1 MVCIYVIMR
10 SFHESVFTCNPVV
23 YLYCVHDCIYM
34 VCICCTSC
42 STPSTPCRIW
52 ISRICHPSKPELR
65 ERESIGSSLRSLSAL
80 DREAPRTGKRLRPP
94 LTLPAVAVA
103 VAVAVPA
110 AAAAALAS
118 LNDIERR
125 GGTWVS
131 SGTNGNDDGLTP
143 LRTP

>member
-1 MVCIYVIMR
+1 
-10 SFHESVFTCNPVV
+10 
-23 YLYCVHDCIYM
+23 
-34 VCICCTSC
+34 
-42 STPSTPCRIW
+42 
-52 ISRICHPSKPELR
+52 
-65 ERESIGSSLRSLSAL
+65 L

-103 VAVAVPA
+103 VPAAA

-118 LNDIERR
+118 LNDIDRR

-143 LRTP
+143 LRT